1 MVAVLIGTAGLTAL
15 VIFNFLW
22 NAIGLSLHLIQRP
35 HGLQRAKRGLEWSTV
50 NFS

>member
-35 HGLQRAKRGLEWSTV
+35 HGTAKVEGIHRDGAPRS
-50 NFS
+50 